1 MQKLTV
7 VLGHRRW
14 DSSDPD
20 RAPPPL
26 PLNPTSSSPASKPN
40 TSNKIA
46 AAAEAFTAKARESA
60 YTVNPPPSKSPE
72 KSLIKGQHHK
82 RLQSIQSNNCSGR
95 NSYVDALGS
104 LDRGRTPGSSPE
116 RLPRTPGFDF
126 ENRSLERSPSRPG
139 TATPTPRSKR
149 PPLKAIL
156 GENTPTSST
165 MLALQNMPTPK
176 DSDTSLQDIT
186 NNSTP
191 SIRNSQNFDAIST
204 QILSLTSIATNL
216 QREMAQLS
224 RRSKDNATDL
234 VSLKEATK
242 CRDEDIRLSLKDIVK
257 NMSSHL
263 LETEAGN
270 GSRVTSNH
278 SQRPG
283 GHFLDNKPYISPP
296 GMSKSFSLPR
306 IPSPNSALAASID
319 REISASPYNVDGAA
333 SIALLEKIFREMGT
347 KEGIEKVRS
356 TLSELQSRP
365 ETKHSDPQLVRKL
378 EEILNFVKDS
388 TNSRALVTR
397 RDNGNGAGNSL
408 PKPGE
413 LNFDPPPN
421 RPVAKRDIT
430 PQLAKA
436 QAFLGAT
443 ASDSII
449 NEEMQKLLKKIKD
462 SVTEGGGMTAEVKA
476 HVRELRGEVL
486 GMGRDI
492 ARRLDQA
499 ESTSQTD
506 RGDTHGPSREEI
518 AHIVQEGLVELSE
531 HMEVLMREKRRQ
543 SSSSISSRRSIDNQE
558 VYTAVKNA
566 LSEFPPQQ
574 QVALRNPGSGIE
586 REEILEAVR
595 EAWETYKP
603 EIELQNFGLERE
615 EILQCLKEG
624 LQEYQPQDQSKDLN
638 GASYKEVLDAV
649 KESLHNFKPPAI
661 ETEASLTKEEIL
673 MTVRECLE
681 TFEFP
686 VSGLGASREPEI
698 TREDVLDAVKEGLSI
713 QAPISKEI
721 EFNRDDL
728 FEAVKA
734 GIEGVHTP
742 MGGIGEKVLD
752 KMEDL
757 IDGMRVEF
765 KQYSVANGGD
775 TEQVLDAMKD
785 GMEVLRADIET
796 YVDRAADVTGKDEI
810 IETIRNRLEHLQRDL
825 EGSIAN
831 APRPADQ
838 GNSGELLD
846 AMEKE
851 FEHLR
856 QTIATSMV
864 RSGGM
869 GPEREEILEII
880 REGISEV
887 GLNRPRDASP
897 EASEETIAIMKEEFE
912 HLRQT
917 IATSMVRSGGM
928 GPEREDILEII
939 REGISEVGLKMPR
952 DASPEASEETIAVMK
967 EEFEHLR
974 ETLGNTLVRGGTSA
988 DKDETLEAI
997 REGHESLRVEFEAK
1011 RDRPESLY
1019 SGTGELLDA
1028 LNDGLDGL
1036 RVDVERMVNK
1046 PLDMTVNYEIL
1057 ETLKEGLINVR
1068 ADVDHPH
1075 TAQTD
1080 RRFSN
1085 TRDGEVIVA
1094 DGEAEGLRR
1103 NDIGNLEM
1111 MITQLRIKVEAL
1123 DNMPPP
1129 STAHQTAEIPVSTE
1143 QFEALEAMLRDVQ
1156 ASVADIARRERSEA
1170 ENTVTKDDTEAIE
1183 TLLRN
1188 TKAKLDDIAPPES
1201 EGLALVSHIESLESI
1216 LNETRDA
1223 MADFGNEGASKKDI
1237 GVLEALLQEVR
1248 VGLEEIREK
1257 TPGEISG
1264 DRVNKADIEALEALC
1279 MDTKTQIA
1287 ELELPEVETLPTKAE
1302 LEVLSGLVTSLSEQ
1316 VTEQHELTAQ
1326 AFEARKIEHG
1336 GIGDRIEDTKT
1347 ILEDIREELKAKIK
1361 DGNHGV
1367 EDLAKTFEAM
1377 GEIIMAADATAPVNE
1392 LMEIVKREFEATH
1405 STSASARE
1413 AGTQNHATLLNK
1425 HAELK
1430 DAIISDLNSKIDERF
1445 DELMTKYDD
1454 AQLAAQEKELGLGE
1468 KYTEQAEAL
1477 KATKATAEDLRLLV
1491 DALGST
1497 VTDSCERMSED
1508 SKTVFS
1514 RVEEASLKLND
1525 LLAADGR
1532 AEHQAT
1538 RAEVS
1543 RTLTTVEAVQAHASE
1558 YHPKILEAVK
1568 DVLGIVGQHYEHA
1581 QVAAEDIKTSVNA
1594 IPGAIPLPAI
1604 APPIPLP
1611 ELLREAPVHDKYDD
1625 SEVHVKLDQ
1634 LVSHATAAG
1643 KSVAEFAILEQIREQ
1658 VAATAS
1664 QVEAFAI
1671 SQQAAI
1677 IEANDSKA
1685 REAEE
1690 AAIALEK
1697 RTAQKENVEAN
1708 IVRLSEQKDGLGKDV
1723 QALLKE
1729 KDDLIALKSKM
1740 QADLSSLETA
1750 LQIRREELH
1759 VMEARADGLERRI
1772 LDGVLDHSRSLL
1784 TTSRPQSSLKEMNLK
1799 RVVSSASNATPTTRA
1814 TSVAKTVPS
1823 KVSSAISSGV
1833 GIAMKRRQPQRTAG
1847 TSTTARTADRRIL
1860 SLSTLGANRSASGER
1875 SMVLANPAVAGG
1887 TTKASGWGAGGM
1899 KRSHSV
1905 KSNFPSRKT
1914 SWNGTKAV
1922 GMYAE
1927 NGIDEEEDKENSV
1940 LDELDEEAEG
1950 SEAGTERRT
1959 SYSGTYTGTGSYGEG
1974 SNVSD
1979 DERRLSYEA
1988 STIGTVGSKDY
1999 ANTEDDRDQSENEP
2013 ADGEAIGEEEDDFDL
2028 AEEIRRA
2035 NMAAP
2040 KGEISNAS
2048 EMIVFGHPSD
2058 SGIGADMP
2066 TAKFEGGSDY
2076 FNRG

>member
-1 MQKLTV
+1 MKKLTTV
-7 VLGHRRW
+7 FSHRRW

-60 YTVNPPPSKSPE
+60 YTVNPPPAKSPE

-82 RLQSIQSNNCSGR
+82 RLQSFQNSNGSVR

-116 RLPRTPGFDF
+116 RLPRTPGYDM
-126 ENRSLERSPSRPG
+126 ESRSPEKSPTRPG
-139 TATPTPRSKR
+139 TATPTPSGKR
-149 PPLKAIL
+149 PPLRAIL

-165 MLALQNMPTPK
+165 MLALKNMPTPK
-176 DSDTSLQDIT
+176 EPDTSLHDIT
-186 NNSTP
+186 NNP
-191 SIRNSQNFDAIST
+191 IPNVRNTQSFDAIST
-204 QILSLTSIATNL
+204 QILSLTNIATNL

-257 NMSSHL
+257 NLSSHL
-263 LETEAGN
+263 LEPEANN
-270 GSRVTSNH
+270 GSRVTSNY

-283 GHFLDNKPYISPP
+283 GRFLDNKPYISPP
-296 GMSKSFSLPR
+296 GISKSFSLPR

-319 REISASPYNVDGAA
+319 RELSASPYNVDGAA

-347 KEGIEKVRS
+347 KEGMEKMMS
-356 TLSELQSRP
+356 ILSDLQNRP
-365 ETKHSDPQLVRKL
+365 GPKDSDPQLVRKL
-378 EEILNFVKDS
+378 EEILNVVKDS

-397 RDNGNGAGNSL
+397 RDNGNGAGYSPL
-408 PKPGE
+408 KPGE

-436 QAFLGAT
+436 QAFPGAKT
-443 ASDSII
+443 SESII
-449 NEEMQKLLKKIKD
+449 SEEMQKLLKKIKD

-486 GMGRDI
+486 GMGRDL

-499 ESTSQTD
+499 ESTSQTTRD
-506 RGDTHGPSREEI
+506 DVHGPGREEI
-518 AHIVQEGLVELSE
+518 AHIVQEGLAELRE
-531 HMEVLMREKRRQ
+531 HMGALMREKRRQ
-543 SSSSISSRRSIDNQE
+543 SSSSVSSRRSVDGQE
-558 VYTAVKNA
+558 IYSAVKNA
-566 LSEFPPQQ
+566 LSEYPPQQ
-574 QVALRNPGSGIE
+574 QLALQNPGSGIE

-624 LQEYQPQDQSKDLN
+624 LHDYQQQEQSKDLG
-638 GASYKEVLDAV
+638 GASYEEVLDAV
-649 KESLHNFKPPAI
+649 KEGLHDFKPPAI
-661 ETEASLTKEEIL
+661 ETEASITKEEIL

-686 VSGLGASREPEI
+686 VSTLGTIREPEI
-698 TREDVLDAVKEGLSI
+698 TREDVLDAVKEGLST
-713 QAPISKEI
+713 QAPVSKEI
-721 EFNRDDL
+721 DFNRDDL

-734 GIEGVHTP
+734 GLEGSHTP
-742 MGGIGEKVLD
+742 MGGVGEKVLD

-785 GMEVLRADIET
+785 GLEVLRADIET

-810 IETIRNRLEHLQRDL
+810 IETIRNGLEHLRADL

-838 GNSGELLD
+838 SNSGELLD

-864 RSGGM
+864 RSGET
-869 GPEREEILEII
+869 GPERDEVLDII

-887 GLNRPRDASP
+887 GLSLPRDINTGSN
-897 EASEETIAIMKEEFE
+897 
-912 HLRQT
+912 
-917 IATSMVRSGGM
+917 
-928 GPEREDILEII
+928 
-939 REGISEVGLKMPR
+939 
-952 DASPEASEETIAVMK
+952 EETIAVMK

-974 ETLGNTLVRGGTSA
+974 ETLGNTLVKGGASA
-988 DKDETLEAI
+988 DREGLLEAI
-997 REGHESLRVEFEAK
+997 REGHESLRAEFEAK

-1036 RVDVERMVNK
+1036 RLDIERMVNK

-1057 ETLKEGLINVR
+1057 ETLKEGLLNVR
-1068 ADVDHPH
+1068 ADVDRLH
-1075 TAQTD
+1075 TAQTE
-1080 RRFSN
+1080 RGFGG
-1085 TRDGEVIVA
+1085 TRDGEVVVA
-1094 DGEAEGLRR
+1094 DGEAEGLRK

-1111 MITQLRIKVEAL
+1111 MITQLRIKVESL

-1129 STAHQTAEIPVSTE
+1129 PPAAHPTAESSISVE
-1143 QFEALEAMLRDVQ
+1143 QFEAVEAMLRDVQ
-1156 ASVADIARRERSEA
+1156 ASVADIAQRERSES
-1170 ENTVTKDDTEAIE
+1170 EMTVTKDDTEAIE

-1188 TKAKLDDIAPPES
+1188 TKAKLDDMAPPDS
-1201 EGLALVSHIESLESI
+1201 EGLARSSHIQSLESI
-1216 LNETRDA
+1216 LHETRDA
-1223 MADFGNEGASKKDI
+1223 MAEFSSDGASKKDV

-1248 VGLEEIREK
+1248 VGLEELREK
-1257 TPGEISG
+1257 TPADYTG
-1264 DRVNKADIEALEALC
+1264 DRVNKTDIEALETLC
-1279 MDTKTQIA
+1279 MDTRTQIA
-1287 ELELPEVETLPTKAE
+1287 ELELPDVATLPTKAE
-1302 LEVLSGLVTSLSEQ
+1302 LEMLSGLVTSLSEQ
-1316 VTEQHELTAQ
+1316 VTGQHELTAQ

-1347 ILEDIREELKAKIK
+1347 MLEEVREELKSTIMN
-1361 DGNHGV
+1361 GNQGI
-1367 EDLAKTFEAM
+1367 EDLAKSFEAM
-1377 GEIIMAADATAPVNE
+1377 GDNIMASDTTATVNALLE
-1392 LMEIVKREFEATH
+1392 LIKHEFETTH
-1405 STSASARE
+1405 STSASFQE
-1413 AGTQNHATLLNK
+1413 AGERNHANLQDQHIEHKN
-1425 HAELK
+1425 
-1430 DAIISDLNSKIDERF
+1430 AIINDLNSKIDERF
-1445 DELMTKYDD
+1445 DELMTKFDD
-1454 AQLAAQEKELGLGE
+1454 AQLAANEKERALGE
-1468 KYTEQAEAL
+1468 KNAEQADAL
-1477 KATKATAEDLRLLV
+1477 KATKATAEDLKLLV
-1491 DALGST
+1491 DTLGST
-1497 VTDSCERMSED
+1497 VTESCERMGED
-1508 SKTVFS
+1508 SRTVFS
-1514 RVEEASLKLND
+1514 RVEEAGLKLDD

-1532 AEHQAT
+1532 AEHHAT

-1543 RTLTTVEAVQAHASE
+1543 RTLATIEAVQVHSSE

-1568 DVLGIVGQHYEHA
+1568 DILGIVGQHYEHA
-1581 QVAAEDIKTSVNA
+1581 QVAAEEIKTSVNA

-1604 APPIPLP
+1604 APPVPSS
-1611 ELLREAPVHDKYDD
+1611 ELIREAPAPEKYDD
-1625 SEVHVKLDQ
+1625 SEVHAKLDQ
-1634 LVSHATAAG
+1634 LVSHAKDAG
-1643 KSVAEFAILEQIREQ
+1643 KSVAEVAMLEQIREQ

-1664 QVEAFAI
+1664 QVYAFVSSQKIAI
-1671 SQQAAI
+1671 T
-1677 IEANDSKA
+1677 EANDTKA

-1697 RTAQKENVEAN
+1697 RTAQKEHVEVD
-1708 IVRLSEQKDGLGKDV
+1708 IVRLSEQRDSLSKDVDGL
-1723 QALLKE
+1723 LRE
-1729 KDDLIALKSKM
+1729 KDDLAALKSKM

-1759 VMEARADGLERRI
+1759 VMEARAEGLERRI

-1799 RVVSSASNATPTTRA
+1799 RVVSSASNATATTRA
-1814 TSVAKTVPS
+1814 TSVATSMPS
-1823 KVSSAISSGV
+1823 KTNSAMSSGV
-1833 GIAMKRRQPQRTAG
+1833 GMAMKRRQPPKASG
-1847 TSTTARTADRRIL
+1847 TSTASRTPDRRIL
-1860 SLSTLGANRSASGER
+1860 SMSTLGANKGATAER
-1875 SMVLANPAVAGG
+1875 SLVLANGSVAGG

-1922 GMYAE
+1922 GMYADA
-1927 NGIDEEEDKENSV
+1927 GIDEEEDKENSM
-1940 LDELDEEAEG
+1940 LDGLDEEVDG

-1959 SYSGTYTGTGSYGEG
+1959 SYTGTYTGTGSYGEG
-1974 SNVSD
+1974 STVSGD
-1979 DERRLSYEA
+1979 DKRLSYEA

-1999 ANTEDDRDQSENEP
+1999 AYTEDGEGRSETESVN
-2013 ADGEAIGEEEDDFDL
+2013 DEAGGDEEGNFDL
-2028 AEEIRRA
+2028 AEEIRQA

-2040 KGEISNAS
+2040 KGGISNAS
-2048 EMIVFGHPSD
+2048 EMIVFGQPSD
-2058 SGIGADMP
+2058 SGIGTDMP
-2066 TAKFEGGSDY
+2066 TAQFEGGSDY
-2076 FNRG
+2076 FRRNR

>member
-1 MQKLTV
+1 MKKLTAA
-7 VLGHRRW
+7 LGHRRW

-60 YTVNPPPSKSPE
+60 YTVNPSPSKSPE

-82 RLQSIQSNNCSGR
+82 RLQSFQNTNGSVR

-126 ENRSLERSPSRPG
+126 ENQSPARSPTRPG
-139 TATPTPRSKR
+139 TATPTPSSKR

-176 DSDTSLQDIT
+176 ETDTPLHDIT
-186 NNSTP
+186 NNSAPT
-191 SIRNSQNFDAIST
+191 IRGSQNFDAIST

-234 VSLKEATK
+234 ISLKEATK

-257 NMSSHL
+257 NLSTHL
-263 LETEAGN
+263 LEPETGN
-270 GSRVTSNH
+270 NLRVTSNY

-296 GMSKSFSLPR
+296 GMPKSFSLPR

-347 KEGIEKVRS
+347 KEGMEKVQS
-356 TLSELQSRP
+356 TLNELQSRP
-365 ETKHSDPQLVRKL
+365 ESKTSDPLLVRKL
-378 EEILNFVKDS
+378 EEISNFVKDNS
-388 TNSRALVTR
+388 SSRALVTR
-397 RDNGNGAGNSL
+397 RDNGNGAGTSS
-408 PKPGE
+408 PKMGE

-436 QAFLGAT
+436 QAFSGSRAGE
-443 ASDSII
+443 SII

-499 ESTSQTD
+499 ESTSQTN
-506 RGDTHGPSREEI
+506 RGDAHGPGREEI
-518 AHIVQEGLVELSE
+518 AHIVQEGLAELRE
-531 HMEVLMREKRRQ
+531 HMEILMREKRRQ
-543 SSSSISSRRSIDNQE
+543 SSSSTSSRRSVDNQD

-566 LSEFPPQQ
+566 LSEYPPQQ
-574 QVALRNPGSGIE
+574 QVALQNPGSGIE
-586 REEILEAVR
+586 REEILDAVR
-595 EAWETYKP
+595 EAWEAYKP

-624 LQEYQPQDQSKDLN
+624 LQEYQPQDQSKELG
-638 GASYKEVLDAV
+638 GASYEEVLDAV
-649 KESLHNFKPPAI
+649 KEGLHNFKPPPI
-661 ETEASLTKEEIL
+661 ETEASLTREEIL
-673 MTVRECLE
+673 ITVRECLE

-686 VSGLGASREPEI
+686 MSSVGPLRESEI
-698 TREDVLDAVKEGLSI
+698 TREDVLDAVKEGLST
-713 QAPISKEI
+713 QAPTSKEI

-734 GIEGVHTP
+734 GLEGAHTP
-742 MGGIGEKVLD
+742 MGGVGEKVLD

-775 TEQVLDAMKD
+775 TEQVLDALKD
-785 GMEVLRADIET
+785 GLEVLRADIET

-810 IETIRNRLEHLQRDL
+810 IETIRNGLEHLRGDL
-825 EGSIAN
+825 EGSISN
-831 APRPADQ
+831 APRSADQ

-869 GPEREEILEII
+869 GPERDEILEII

-887 GLNRPRDASP
+887 GLKLPPNVSP
-897 EASEETIAIMKEEFE
+897 EANEETM
-912 HLRQT
+912 
-917 IATSMVRSGGM
+917 
-928 GPEREDILEII
+928 
-939 REGISEVGLKMPR
+939 
-952 DASPEASEETIAVMK
+952 AVMK

-974 ETLGNTLVRGGTSA
+974 ETLSTTLVRGGASA
-988 DKDETLEAI
+988 DKDELLEAI
-997 REGHESLRVEFEAK
+997 RDGHESLRAEFEAK
-1011 RDRPESLY
+1011 HDRPESLY

-1036 RVDVERMVNK
+1036 RTDVERMVDK
-1046 PLDMTVNYEIL
+1046 PVDMTVNYEIL
-1057 ETLKEGLINVR
+1057 ETLKEGLMNVR
-1068 ADVDHPH
+1068 ADVDRLHA
-1075 TAQTD
+1075 AQTE
-1080 RRFSN
+1080 RGISSVQN
-1085 TRDGEVIVA
+1085 GEVIVA
-1094 DGEAEGLRR
+1094 DGEVEGLRR

-1123 DNMPPP
+1123 DDMPPP
-1129 STAHQTAEIPVSTE
+1129 PTAHQPVENPLSLE
-1143 QFEALEAMLRDVQ
+1143 HFEALEAMLREVQ
-1156 ASVADIARRERSEA
+1156 ASVADFAQRERSEV
-1170 ENTVTKDDTEAIE
+1170 ENPVTKDDTEAIE

-1188 TKAKLDDIAPPES
+1188 TKAKIDDIAPLDF
-1201 EGLALVSHIESLESI
+1201 EGLARVSHIESLELI
-1216 LNETRDA
+1216 LNETRDVL
-1223 MADFGNEGASKKDI
+1223 ADFGSDGASKKDI
-1237 GVLEALLQEVR
+1237 GVLEAMLQEVR
-1248 VGLEEIREK
+1248 ASLEEIRER
-1257 TPGEISG
+1257 TPGDETGS
-1264 DRVNKADIEALEALC
+1264 RVTKQDIEALETLC
-1279 MDTKTQIA
+1279 MDTRTQIA
-1287 ELELPEVETLPTKAE
+1287 ELELPQIETLPTKAE
-1302 LEVLSGLVTSLSEQ
+1302 LEVLNGLVTSLGEQ

-1347 ILEDIREELKAKIK
+1347 ILEDLREELKAKIT
-1361 DGNHGV
+1361 DGNHGI
-1367 EDLAKTFEAM
+1367 EDLAKTLEAM
-1377 GEIIMAADATAPVNE
+1377 GDTIIAADATATVNE
-1392 LMEIVKREFEATH
+1392 LMEVVKREIETIH
-1405 STSASARE
+1405 SSSASVRE
-1413 AGTQNHATLLNK
+1413 AGEQNHATLLDK
-1425 HAELK
+1425 HVEHK
-1430 DAIISDLNSKIDERF
+1430 NAIICDLNTKIDERF

-1454 AQLAAQEKELGLGE
+1454 AQLAAQEKQRVAEE
-1468 KYTEQAEAL
+1468 KDTEQAEIL
-1477 KATKATAEDLRLLV
+1477 RETKATAEDLRLLV

-1514 RVEEASLKLND
+1514 RVEEASLKLDD
-1525 LLAADGR
+1525 LLAAD
-1532 AEHQAT
+1532 AKVEHQAT

-1543 RTLTTVEAVQAHASE
+1543 KTLTTVEAVQAYASE
-1558 YHPKILEAVK
+1558 YHPKILKAVK

-1581 QVAAEDIKTSVNA
+1581 QVAAEEIKTSVNA
-1594 IPGAIPLPAI
+1594 IPSAIPLPAI
-1604 APPIPLP
+1604 APATPSP
-1611 ELLREAPVHDKYDD
+1611 ELIREAPVHEKYDD
-1625 SEVHVKLDQ
+1625 SEVHAKLDQ
-1634 LVSHATAAG
+1634 LVFHATEAG
-1643 KSVAEFAILEQIREQ
+1643 KSVAEVAMLEQIRKQ
-1658 VAATAS
+1658 VVATAS
-1664 QVEAFAI
+1664 QLEAFVI
-1671 SQQAAI
+1671 TQQAANT
-1677 IEANDSKA
+1677 ETHDTKA
-1685 REAEE
+1685 RESEE

-1697 RTAQKENVEAN
+1697 RTAQKAVVEAD
-1708 IVRLSEQKDGLGKDV
+1708 IVRLSV
-1723 QALLKE
+1723 Q
-1729 KDDLIALKSKM
+1729 KDDLSNDVQGLLREKEDLAALKMKM

-1750 LQIRREELH
+1750 LHIRREELH
-1759 VMEARADGLERRI
+1759 MMEARAGGLERRI

-1784 TTSRPQSSLKEMNLK
+1784 TTSRPQSSLKGMDLK
-1799 RVVSSASNATPTTRA
+1799 RVTSSTSNATVTTRA
-1814 TSVAKTVPS
+1814 TSSATTVPS
-1823 KVSSAISSGV
+1823 KGNSAISSGV
-1833 GIAMKRRQPQRTAG
+1833 GIAMKRRQAPRASG
-1847 TSTTARTADRRIL
+1847 TSTPTRTPDRRIL
-1860 SLSTLGANRSASGER
+1860 SMSTLGANKGASAER
-1875 SMVLANPAVAGG
+1875 SIVLANPVTAGG
-1887 TTKASGWGAGGM
+1887 TTKANGWGSGGM

-1905 KSNFPSRKT
+1905 KSSLPSRKT

-1922 GMYAE
+1922 GMYGDA
-1927 NGIDEEEDKENSV
+1927 NIDEEDDKENSM
-1940 LDELDEEAEG
+1940 LDEVDEEADG

-1974 SNVSD
+1974 STVSGD
-1979 DERRLSYEA
+1979 DKRLSYEA
-1988 STIGTVGSKDY
+1988 STVGTVGSKDY
-1999 ANTEDDRDQSENEP
+1999 ANTEDSEVQSEDESTH
-2013 ADGEAIGEEEDDFDL
+2013 EEEKSEGEEDFDL

-2035 NMAAP
+2035 NLAAP
-2040 KGEISNAS
+2040 KGGISNAS

-2058 SGIGADMP
+2058 SGIGTDMP
-2066 TAKFEGGSDY
+2066 TAQLEGGSDY
-2076 FNRG
+2076 FHRG